1 MIVSDASV
9 VVTAL
14 LVSGAAGD
22 DARDVLLADEAHA
35 PHLLDVEVASA
46 VRRGVLGGR
55 ISVQDGRAHLADLRD
70 LAIARHA
77 HEPLLERML
86 ELRDAVSAYDA
97 SYVAL
102 AELMGATLVTADTR
116 LARAPGV
123 RCRTRL
129 LPPG

>member
-1 MIVSDASV
+1 MAVGNPK
-9 VVTAL
+9 L
-14 LVSGAAGD
+14 
-22 DARDVLLADEAHA
+22 LLADEAHA

-46 VRRGVLGGR
+46 VRRAILAGR

-70 LAIARHA
+70 LAIARHG

-86 ELRDAVSAYDA
+86 GLRDAASAYDG

-102 AELMGATLVTADTR
+102 AELMDATLVTADAR

-123 RCRTRL
+123 HCRTRL